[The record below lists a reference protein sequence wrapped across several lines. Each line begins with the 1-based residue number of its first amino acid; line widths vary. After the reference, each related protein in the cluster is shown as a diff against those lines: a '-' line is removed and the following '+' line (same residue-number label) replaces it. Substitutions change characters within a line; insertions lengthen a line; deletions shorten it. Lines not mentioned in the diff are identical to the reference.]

1 MSIVLKVKNKLQKKV
16 THIYPI
22 YVYMRHILSNRA
34 KLIQL
39 VSPIA
44 ITEYIS
50 IEKKKT
56 RRGWG
61 KLRKGSG
68 DRT

>member
-22 YVYMRHILSNRA
+22 YVYMRHILSNRT

-56 RRGWG
+56 
-61 KLRKGSG
+61 
-68 DRT
+68 